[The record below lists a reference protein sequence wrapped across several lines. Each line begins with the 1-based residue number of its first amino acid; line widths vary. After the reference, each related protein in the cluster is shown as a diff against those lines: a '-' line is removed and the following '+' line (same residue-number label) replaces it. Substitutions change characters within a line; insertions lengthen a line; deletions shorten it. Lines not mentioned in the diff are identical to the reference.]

1 VRRCSGTTT
10 IGSASGTRGRPE
22 ARLRRCVE
30 RSEGADRGQHEEDGG
45 RSRGI
50 ARPGLDR
57 ADSSRRRGDARRV
70 GGLRDRAQE
79 APGSASCGLST
90 SERAVQGGRRPIG
103 RRPRRPSFIGAR
115 RYSLRDG
122 SLRVCVH
129 GVRAPV
135 RGAAPNVRDRHR
147 GALPLM
153 RRGARAT
160 PVHLLGG
167 PPRWRLAIRRW
178 RLRLRPRLRLQ
189 LGGSPP
195 SRSNRSSSA
204 SRSGSTECFLE
215 RPLRYSG
222 GHS

>member
-1 VRRCSGTTT
+1 MGRRDLESVEVGGRGPDQPAAQAESIFIGRERELAIVIGELDAAVTGSGRLILLSGEPG
-10 IGSASGTRGRPE
+10 IGKSRFADELASVARTRGVPVLWGRCWE
-22 ARLRRCVE
+22 AG
-30 RSEGADRGQHEEDGG
+30 GA
-45 RSRGI
+45 
-50 ARPGLDR
+50 
-57 ADSSRRRGDARRV
+57 
-70 GGLRDRAQE
+70 
-79 APGSASCGLST
+79 SAYWPW
-90 SERAVQGGRRPIG
+90 VQGGRRPIG

-215 RPLRYSG
+215 RPLR
-222 GHS
+222 